1 MQEPTA
7 PEIAASFE
15 IHRRHPKI
23 SLDQYVKA
31 KTVELAES
39 IRGLEKIYLDTRFW
53 VLLRDAHMGRSNI
66 QAADALLGKIRSAVT
81 SGKVLCPISESVF
94 LELLK
99 QQDLTTRQA
108 TAELIDEFSHGITL
122 VPYEQRVA
130 QELVS
135 VIAVPT
141 PNGPQ
146 YHEPKDLVWSKLS
159 NVLGAVHPSG
169 TGFPPEEELVIQ
181 KLFFDHMW
189 QIPLVEVLSYLE
201 EGADFPPGKYSETA
215 DKLNELNRNNN
226 DEVKNFEQVYLDE
239 IRGALSLFMHVPRMW
254 SEDEYERESGVSAA
268 RSDDEREEREQHWHT
283 VFGNLVAERSV
294 ALRLPS
300 LHISALCHAAVR
312 WDKRRKLRSN
322 DFYDFHHAAA
332 AVAYCGA
339 FMTDKPLRS
348 LLQQKNLN
356 LANDYP
362 CVVIADIN
370 EALEWVGIEL
380 VANKCINCEP
390 KPLCDFRSRQLDV
403 HPSRNLPKASRS
415 IVLNCYGVNPSS
427 RRSCRRD
434 TSGVRRY
441 RPSITCRC
449 WDVRA
454 LSNRGRAAGW

>member
-7 PEIAASFE
+7 PDIAASFE
-15 IHRRHPKI
+15 FHRRHPEI
-23 SLDQYVKA
+23 SIDQYVKA
-31 KTVELAES
+31 KALELAES
-39 IRGLEKIYLDTRFW
+39 IQGLEKIYLDKRFW
-53 VLLRDAHMGRSNI
+53 VLLRDAHMGRSKI
-66 QAADALLGKIRSAVT
+66 QAADELLGKIRSAVT

-159 NVLGAVHPSG
+159 YVLGVVHPSEAAL
-169 TGFPPEEELVIQ
+169 PPEEELVIQ
-181 KLFFDHMW
+181 KSFFDHMW

-201 EGADFPPGKYSETA
+201 DGADFPPEKFGETA
-215 DKLNELNRNNN
+215 GKLNELNRNHQ
-226 DEVKNFEQVYLDE
+226 DEVKNFKQVYLDE
-239 IRGALSLFMHVPRMW
+239 IRGALSLFMHVSRMW
-254 SEDEYERESGVSAA
+254 SENEYERVSGVSAA
-268 RSDDEREEREQHWHT
+268 CSDDERQEREQKWHT
-283 VFGNLVAERSV
+283 VFGNLVTKRTV

-300 LHISALCHAAVR
+300 LHVSALCHAAVR
-312 WDKRRKLRSN
+312 WDKGRKLVAN

-332 AVAYCGA
+332 AVGYCRA
-339 FMTDKPLRS
+339 FMTEKPLRS
-348 LLQQKNLN
+348 LLQQKHLQ

-370 EALEWVGIEL
+370 EAVEWVGERI
-380 VANKCINCEP
+380 
-390 KPLCDFRSRQLDV
+390 
-403 HPSRNLPKASRS
+403 
-415 IVLNCYGVNPSS
+415 G
-427 RRSCRRD
+427 
-434 TSGVRRY
+434 G
-441 RPSITCRC
+441 
-449 WDVRA
+449 
-454 LSNRGRAAGW
+454 